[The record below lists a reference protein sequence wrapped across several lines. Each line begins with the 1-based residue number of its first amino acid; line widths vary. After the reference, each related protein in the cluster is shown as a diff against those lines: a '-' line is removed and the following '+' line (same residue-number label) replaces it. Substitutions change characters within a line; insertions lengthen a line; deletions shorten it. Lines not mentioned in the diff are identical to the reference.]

1 MPKHPKSYKKEK
13 HLKKLRIV
21 STCEATGISSTI
33 TPPANT
39 TENSHQSS
47 PKGQL

>member
-13 HLKKLRIV
+13 YYKKLVIT
-21 STCEATGISSTI
+21 SICEATGILSTFTSS
-33 TPPANT
+33 ANT
-39 TENSHQSS
+39 TENLHQSS